1 MENQNGQTAR
11 TAVNNQMIVDKKCVL
26 EIVKNNG
33 LMLKHFSNI
42 YGDDME
48 IVAIAVNN
56 NAKAYAFASKR
67 LRESRVVASLF
78 VALKEDAINEIMK
91 CKNENGSADFHKIEN
106 LKNQITTIIAIHKE
120 AVASKNSEN
129 ASNLSM

>member
-1 MENQNGQTAR
+1 MKNSNTQFVNQSATEQIN
-11 TAVNNQMIVDKKCVL
+11 VNKKLVL
-26 EIVKNNG
+26 EMVKSNG
-33 LMLKHFSNI
+33 LMLKHFANI

-48 IVAIAVNN
+48 VVAVAVNN
-56 NAKAYAFASKR
+56 NAKAFAYASKR

-120 AVASKNSEN
+120 AVAMKNSEN